1 MVPCQFFDLQHD
13 LVNTVDIDEV
23 LAQFLTFG
31 EQEVDV
37 NVVQDVSLVLLDQ
50 ALQLVSIDSALS
62 KDLLAS

>member
-1 MVPCQFFDLQHD
+1 M
-13 LVNTVDIDEV
+13 NTVDIDEV